1 MSITEPKSQELTEIL
16 SQLKSKI
23 DDLQT
28 EEKTEIRSDIAIID
42 NELASKRQD
51 KTKVENT
58 LGSLYNKIKEI
69 TPLLEIAIQ
78 IANWFKPA

>member
-1 MSITEPKSQELTEIL
+1 MSITESKSQELTEIL

-28 EEKTEIRSDIAIID
+28 EEQTEIQSDIAIIE

-69 TPLLEIAIQ
+69 TPLLGIAIQ